1 MRPNKFVIEK
11 QVSEFR
17 SDNGLSLSEP
27 IALKSFLLK
36 LNILTIF
43 RPLSENFSGMCL
55 KDKSGHR
62 FMLVNSNQSQG
73 RQYFTIAHELYHL
86 YIEENPTPHKC
97 NPGNGSKDP
106 VEQCA
111 DMFASSLLMP
121 ETGICQ
127 LISETELTTKNISI
141 ATVLKLE
148 HYFSVSRSA
157 LLYRLLNIK
166 LITEITRAKIAALG
180 VKSSARSFGYDTA
193 LYESAN
199 EGLIIGDFGEKAH
212 GLFEQGKI
220 SEGHYIELLHKINI
234 DETQENE
241 DSTRC

>member
-27 IALKSFLLK
+27 IALKSLLLK

-106 VEQCA
+106 GG
-111 DMFASSLLMP
+111 F
-121 ETGICQ
+121 
-127 LISETELTTKNISI
+127 K
-141 ATVLKLE
+141 K
-148 HYFSVSRSA
+148 R
-157 LLYRLLNIK
+157 
-166 LITEITRAKIAALG
+166 
-180 VKSSARSFGYDTA
+180 
-193 LYESAN
+193 
-199 EGLIIGDFGEKAH
+199 
-212 GLFEQGKI
+212 
-220 SEGHYIELLHKINI
+220 I
-234 DETQENE
+234 DHPL
-241 DSTRC
+241 S

>member
-1 MRPNKFVIEK
+1 MRPYKFVIEK

-27 IALKSFLLK
+27 IALKSLLLK

-106 VEQCA
+106 VVEYKFA
-111 DMFASSLLMP
+111 GFDMFNEMTASIREDTVRMLLHVKI
-121 ETGICQ
+121 EQKVEREEVAKVTG
-127 LISETELTTKNISI
+127 TNKDD
-141 ATVLKLE
+141 
-148 HYFSVSRSA
+148 SVKKGPVRRES
-157 LLYRLLNIK
+157 
-166 LITEITRAKIAALG
+166 AKIG
-180 VKSSARSFGYDTA
+180 RNDPCPCGS
-193 LYESAN
+193 
-199 EGLIIGDFGEKAH
+199 
-212 GLFEQGKI
+212 GKKYKMCC
-220 SEGHYIELLHKINI
+220 GRNL
-234 DETQENE
+234 
-241 DSTRC
+241 

>member
-1 MRPNKFVIEK
+1 
-11 QVSEFR
+11 
-17 SDNGLSLSEP
+17 
-27 IALKSFLLK
+27 
-36 LNILTIF
+36 
-43 RPLSENFSGMCL
+43 
-55 KDKSGHR
+55 
-62 FMLVNSNQSQG
+62 MLVNSNQSQG

-180 VKSSARSFGYDTA
+180 VKKLCTEFRV
-193 LYESAN
+193 
-199 EGLIIGDFGEKAH
+199 
-212 GLFEQGKI
+212 
-220 SEGHYIELLHKINI
+220 
-234 DETQENE
+234 
-241 DSTRC
+241 

>member
-27 IALKSFLLK
+27 IALKSLLLK

-86 YIEENPTPHKC
+86 YFDENPTPHMCSGATTMEEK
-97 NPGNGSKDP
+97 N
-106 VEQCA
+106 A
-111 DMFASSLLMP
+111 DLFASVLLLPREGVYAMLSTD
-121 ETGICQ
+121 EILQHDVKLATILRIEQ
-127 LISETELTTKNISI
+127 L
-141 ATVLKLE
+141 
-148 HYFSVSRSA
+148 FQVSRSM
-157 LLYRLLNIK
+157 LLIRLKDIGGISENKRQELQMIP
-166 LITEITRAKIAALG
+166 
-180 VKSSARSFGYDTA
+180 VKESAMNYGYDKS
-193 LYESAN
+193 LYESGN
-199 EGLIIGDFGEKAH
+199 DGVFIGDFGEKARL
-212 GLFEQGKI
+212 LFETGKI
-220 SEGHYIELLHKINI
+220 SEGHYTELLNMISNGREK
-234 DETQENE
+234 D
-241 DSTRC
+241 